1 MDTNF
6 SKNLI
11 KGKIAEII
19 FQQMFREAEK
29 HTVIPFG
36 YESIMPQLTQCE
48 KFSKAQEVIDNIRH
62 SPDFVLIS
70 RSKESVYLVEV
81 KYRSKLN
88 KENIKNDAN
97 KQINRWHPSWIFVAT
112 LSGFYFDSCSNII
125 KNDGEVAELENWL
138 ITKDLQNKYLNLLKE
153 FER

>member
-1 MDTNF
+1 MDVDF
-6 SKNLI
+6 SKDLI

-19 FQQMFREAEK
+19 FQQMFCEAGK
-29 HTVIPFG
+29 YTIIPFG

-48 KFSKAQEVIDNIRH
+48 KFSKAQKVIDNIRH

-70 RSKESVYLVEV
+70 QSKESVYLVEV

-88 KENIKNDAN
+88 KESIKNDAN

-112 LSGFYFDSCSNII
+112 LDGFYFDNCSKII
-125 KNDGEVAELENWL
+125 KNNGEVAKLENWV
-138 ITKDLQNKYLNLLKE
+138 IAKDIQNKYLDLLKE